1 LEKTVDEAL
10 AIFQKVPK
18 IAAKLQTLSQVGL
31 GYLQL
36 GQSATT
42 LSGGEAQRIK
52 LALELSKR
60 QQGRTL
66 YILDEPT
73 TGLHA
78 SDIQNLMDLL
88 FQLRD
93 EGNTIVMIEHDL
105 NVIAL
110 ADWVIELGPVGG
122 AAGGHVLYDGPI
134 ALFLSDNETPTQ
146 RANAA
151 SD

>member
-1 LEKTVDEAL
+1 M
-10 AIFQKVPK
+10 
-18 IAAKLQTLSQVGL
+18 VGL
-31 GYLQL
+31 FAIGTI
-36 GQSATT
+36 GDHFV
-42 LSGGEAQRIK
+42 GGEAQRIK

-134 ALFLSDNETPTQ
+134 APFLSDNETPTQ
-146 RANAA
+146 RAIAA